1 MMREHAGAPL
11 RLPRLPRLPRGSTR
25 SLCHAR
31 QRSVTVARGCM
42 PSPRHLPPTTFHLP
56 LFSFLS
62 SHSGCDNAQPFRTVG
77 HFPHPSSCR
86 AGGFALVL
94 ALSVMS
100 LLLLVLL
107 SMSALVEVEQ
117 RSSEQQRSKLAAEQ
131 QALLGLQ
138 IALGELQVQLGPDQR
153 VSAPA
158 SILDAGGSYGQP
170 DWVGVWADP
179 DVLAARAVDDP
190 NDNPFLLNW
199 LVSGNASHP
208 PSYVPDA
215 DLSGLPA
222 DQHVTLVADGVAPAA
237 RAVAAPLVDLDPADT
252 TAGGYAYWVGDEGVK
267 AHIASSPVDF
277 ADRVTDAD
285 PSLALLPQRS
295 SIQNLDTKLS
305 VWGGKDAPRA
315 RLLELGDL
323 DIAAAASTEV
333 TVSTDFAERFFH
345 DLTAWS
351 SGLLTDCLRGG
362 LKLDLER
369 VFEMNSSEFAQD
381 FLPLVDNDDRMF
393 PSTLPVSLTGMLSY
407 TGPRWDVLHRYPQQT
422 RHAVDSFPLT
432 RTTETS
438 WETGREFQLGVA
450 PVLAHFQCYSYVSLV
465 DVTTTVTGSESDG
478 DSASGSYSY
487 QPRIYYQ
494 PTLVL
499 WNPYD
504 VAIEAPE
511 IRLQWFL
518 TSTANVQFS
527 YTAGRRSATDPA
539 EMETMGSGDFPVF
552 MWYDPDGKAR
562 LNLRTPPHR
571 FEPGKAYIFSLE
583 KHEPYA
589 LGALGSGRSYD
600 LVLGQNTYGLYQDAG
615 SSFESEQDLEAME
628 SDQEFDYELR
638 IARRSP
644 HPATDQTVLNLEK
657 HLGGSGDGNFFS
669 GARFEFAGFAAD
681 GNALEQG
688 AYPMRADSG
697 ALERPTAEHYLFGV
711 EVSLILPELHLDDYI
726 PTRARGRLLSNFN
739 LRTRRVDRL
748 HFPGNFPGGFGQD
761 PENRSYSS
769 VFLCGTR
776 NLGDIDQFAQMASPD
791 SAGTEAYIGYSD
803 RIDTLDRAIYFYL
816 PRGEH
821 PFYSVG
827 DLRHIDLVES
837 VDRVGAG
844 EPYALTQQ
852 GEVRNHGPSHVVGNS
867 YADAF
872 IAPGALYQTDHTGR
886 LYPDYSWLCNYQLWD
901 RFFVS
906 GIPGTGAFNRPL
918 PFGGFQ
924 LADGAAP
931 QDLTAA
937 QLVRLRD
944 FRTTASELTVAGA
957 FNVNSTSVDAWSAFL
972 GSFFD
977 APVDTVLDGAVPN
990 TDRNPVLAAPI
1001 QAGSAYD
1008 AGSSLGSAAAA
1019 AHRGYRRLTVAEIT
1033 ALATAMVEQVRKRG
1047 PFTSLAQFVNRS
1059 LDPDDAVHTDDG
1071 SSLSSDKPTLAE
1083 LAKDPRLMGALQA
1096 AIDTAGLNDDFTDW
1110 FIGREGSRD
1119 LEPQYQNKPPNVPA
1133 AMGPV
1138 LAGAPGYLNQGALL
1152 ARLAPALSVRSD
1164 SFTIRAYGEA
1174 RNSVS
1179 GAVES
1184 RALCEARVQRSYDY
1198 IDPADPPERFP
1209 PSATV
1214 NQYFGRRFKLV
1225 DFRWLEPVP
1234 N

>member
-1 MMREHAGAPL
+1 
-11 RLPRLPRLPRGSTR
+11 
-25 SLCHAR
+25 
-31 QRSVTVARGCM
+31 M
-42 PSPRHLPPTTFHLP
+42 PFPRHLPLSTFLRP
-56 LFSFLS
+56 D
-62 SHSGCDNAQPFRTVG
+62 SGCDSAQPSGIVG
-77 HFPHPSSCR
+77 RVGYYPHPSSPFSR
-86 AGGFALVL
+86 QVGGFALVL

-100 LLLLVLL
+100 LMLLVLL

-138 IALGELQVQLGPDQR
+138 IALGELQEQLGLDQR

-158 SILDAGGSYGQP
+158 SILDAAGSYAQP

-179 DVLAARAVDDP
+179 DVLAASAVDDP
-190 NDNPFLLNW
+190 NDDPALLNW
-199 LVSGNASHP
+199 LVSGNAGHAPTAP
-208 PSYVPDA
+208 PPYVPDVG
-215 DLSGLPA
+215 LSGLPA
-222 DQHVTLVADGVAPAA
+222 AQRITLVDGGAASAA
-237 RAVAAPLVDLDPADT
+237 RAVAAPLVDLDPADAP
-252 TAGGYAYWVGDEGVK
+252 AGGYAYWVGGEGVK
-267 AHIASSPVDF
+267 AHISSSPVDF

-285 PSLALLPQRS
+285 PSLALLPQQS

-305 VWGGKDAPRA
+305 VWGEKDAPRA
-315 RLLELGDL
+315 KLLELGDL
-323 DIAAAASTEV
+323 DIAAAAPTEA
-333 TVSTDFAERFFH
+333 TASTDFAERFFH

-351 SGLLTDCLRGG
+351 SGLLTDCLHGG

-369 VFEMNSSEFAQD
+369 VFEMGATEFASN

-393 PSTLPVSLTGMLSY
+393 PANLPVSLTGMLSY

-450 PVLAHFQCYSYVSLV
+450 PVLAHFQCYAYVSLV
-465 DVTTTVTGSESDG
+465 DVTTNVTGSDSGG
-478 DSASGSYSY
+478 DSESGRYSY

-504 VAIEAPE
+504 VAIEAPGILFQWTFPDRE
-511 IRLQWFL
+511 LQFR
-518 TSTANVQFS
+518 
-527 YTAGRRSATDPA
+527 YTAWDRTD
-539 EMETMGSGDFPVF
+539 EMGSGDFPPF
-552 MWYDPDGKAR
+552 MQYRSKF

-571 FEPGKAYIFSLE
+571 FEPGKAYIFSLGQ
-583 KHEPYA
+583 HELDSSARDYKDPYQ
-589 LGALGSGRSYD
+589 
-600 LVLGQNTYGLYQDAG
+600 LVLGQNAYGLYQDAL
-615 SSFESEQDLEAME
+615 SSFESEQDLTTMAASPE
-628 SDQEFDYELR
+628 DFELR
-638 IARRSP
+638 LSRLGLRAQ
-644 HPATDQTVLNLEK
+644 TDQSVIVLWK
-657 HLGGSGDGNFFS
+657 QLGSMAYAPFFS
-669 GARFEFAGFAAD
+669 GERFEFAGFAAE

-688 AYPMRADSG
+688 DYRMHHDPG
-697 ALERPTAEHYLFGV
+697 ALERPTTHPYLFGV
-711 EVSLILPELHLDDYI
+711 EVSLILPDLQLDDHI
-726 PTRARGRLLSNFN
+726 SPRAGGRLLSNFN

-776 NLGDIDQFAQMASPD
+776 HLGDIDQYAQMASPD
-791 SAGTEAYIGYSD
+791 AAGTEAYIGYSD

-816 PRGEH
+816 PRGQH

-837 VDRVGAG
+837 VDRVGGA

-852 GEVRNHGPSHVVGNS
+852 GQVRNHGPSHVVGNS

-906 GIPGTGAFNRPL
+906 GIPGSGTLNGPL

-924 LADGAAP
+924 LEAGAAP
-931 QDLTAA
+931 EDLSAA
-937 QLVRLRD
+937 QLARLRD
-944 FRTTASELTVAGA
+944 FRTTASGLTVAGA
-957 FNVNSTSVDAWSAFL
+957 FNINSTSVDAWTAFL
-972 GSFFD
+972 GSFFG
-977 APVDTVLDGAVPN
+977 APVDTVLDGAVQN

-1001 QAGSAYD
+1001 QAGGAYD
-1008 AGSSLGSAAAA
+1008 AGSSGGSAAAA
-1019 AHRGYRRLTVAEIT
+1019 AHRGYRRLTTAEIT
-1033 ALATAMVEQVRKRG
+1033 ALATAIVEQVRKRG

-1059 LDPDDAVHTDDG
+1059 LDPDDAVHADDG
-1071 SSLSSDKPTLAE
+1071 SSLSSDKPSLVE

-1110 FIGREGSRD
+1110 FIGREGTRD
-1119 LEPQYQNKPPNVPA
+1119 LEPQNQNMPPNVPA

-1138 LAGAPGYLNQGALL
+1138 LTGAPGYLNQGALL

-1164 SFTIRAYGEA
+1164 SFTIRAYGEV

-1198 IDPADPPERFP
+1198 IDPADPPELFP
-1209 PSATV
+1209 PNARV
-1214 NQYFGRRFKLV
+1214 NQHFGRRFKLV